1 MDLITANNLNTDYMK
16 TMNKNVKYESPK
28 TDSMDILAE
37 GILCA
42 SGEKEGI
49 GVEPM
54 EVINGG
60 AGSDWDWE

>member
-1 MDLITANNLNTDYMK
+1 MDLITANNNNIDYMK

-28 TDSMDILAE
+28 AGSIDILAE

-54 EVINGG
+54 DVINGG
-60 AGSDWDWE
+60 EGTDWDWE

>member
-1 MDLITANNLNTDYMK
+1 MDLITANNNNVDYMK

-49 GVEPM
+49 WVDPM
-54 EVINGG
+54 DVINGG

>member
-1 MDLITANNLNTDYMK
+1 MK
-16 TMNKNVKYESPK
+16 AMTKIARGYESPRA
-28 TDSMDILAE
+28 DQLDILAE

-49 GVEPM
+49 FVDPM
-54 EVINGG
+54 NVINGG

>member
-1 MDLITANNLNTDYMK
+1 MDLITANNNNIDYMK

-49 GVEPM
+49 WVDPM
-54 EVINGG
+54 DVIKGG
-60 AGSDWDWE
+60 EGSDWDWQ

>member
-1 MDLITANNLNTDYMK
+1 MK
-16 TMNKNVKYESPK
+16 TMNKKVKYESPQ
-28 TDSMDILAE
+28 TDSIDILAE

-49 GVEPM
+49 FVDPM
-54 EVINGG
+54 DVINGG

>member
-1 MDLITANNLNTDYMK
+1 MDLITANNNNIDYMK
-16 TMNKNVKYESPK
+16 TMNTNVKYESPK

-49 GVEPM
+49 WVDPM
-54 EVINGG
+54 DVIKGG
-60 AGSDWDWE
+60 EGSDWDWQ